1 MEYYA
6 LNVYNTARLLYQ
18 QLERSTQKVPRED
31 RISSVVEVKRWI
43 EQVMEYIAFANEA
56 FETKENR
63 LQFIRNAINV
73 MHRIEI
79 RVRIYFD
86 LGHIKEKGFDAIT
99 NLEAS
104 VVRQLRGWEKA
115 NS

>member
-43 EQVMEYIAFANEA
+43 EQVMEYIAFANEP
-56 FETKENR
+56 FESKTNKVK
-63 LQFIRNAINV
+63 FIRQV
-73 MHRIEI
+73 LGTMRRIEI

-86 LGHIKEKGFDAIT
+86 LGHVKKKGFDAII

-104 VVRQLRGWEKA
+104 IVRQLQGWEKA
-115 NS
+115 QI

>member
-43 EQVMEYIAFANEA
+43 EQVMEYIAFANEP
-56 FETKENR
+56 FESKENKVK
-63 LQFIRNAINV
+63 FIRQALGT
-73 MHRIEI
+73 MR
-79 RVRIYFD
+79 RIYFD
-86 LGHIKEKGFDAIT
+86 LGHVKKKGFDAII

-104 VVRQLRGWEKA
+104 IVRQLQGWEKA
-115 NS
+115 QI

>member
-1 MEYYA
+1 MDFHA
-6 LNVYNTARLLYQ
+6 LNVYNTVRLLYG
-18 QLERSTQKVPRED
+18 QLERSTQKVPRD
-31 RISSVVEVKRWI
+31 VRISNVAEVRRWI

-63 LQFIRNAINV
+63 LRFIRNAINV

-86 LGHIKEKGFDAIT
+86 LGFIKEKGFDAIT

-104 VVRQLRGWEKA
+104 VVRQLCGWEKA